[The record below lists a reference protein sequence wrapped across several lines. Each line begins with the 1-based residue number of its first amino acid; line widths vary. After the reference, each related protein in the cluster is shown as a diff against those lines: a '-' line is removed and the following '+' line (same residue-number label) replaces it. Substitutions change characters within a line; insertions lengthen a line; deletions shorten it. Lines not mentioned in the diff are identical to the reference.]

1 MRQKDQIFWQHMAK
15 FYTAFM
21 SHSTPLYKS
30 LCARIAPWL
39 SSSMTVLELACGTGQ
54 LSLPL
59 APYVQHWQATDLSSE
74 MVARAKARAGEMPQL
89 YFSTCD
95 ATRLSCADACFDA
108 VVIANA
114 LHIMPAPERALF
126 QIRRVLKPGGLLFA
140 PTFVHSGGLLA
151 RLRTDIM
158 QLSGFRVYHSWSSE
172 AFLDFLSS
180 QGFHILEHATLS
192 GPVLPLCHV
201 VCQIDHEG
209 DLSL

>member
-1 MRQKDQIFWQHMAK
+1 ML
-15 FYTAFM
+15 YT
-21 SHSTPLYKS
+21 SCPRRS
-30 LCARIAPWL
+30 ARI
-39 SSSMTVLELACGTGQ
+39 
-54 LSLPL
+54 
-59 APYVQHWQATDLSSE
+59 
-74 MVARAKARAGEMPQL
+74 
-89 YFSTCD
+89 
-95 ATRLSCADACFDA
+95 
-108 VVIANA
+108 
-114 LHIMPAPERALF
+114 F
-126 QIRRVLKPGGLLFA
+126 QIRRVLKPGGLPFA

-180 QGFHILEHATLS
+180 QGFHILEHATLG

>member
-1 MRQKDQIFWQHMAK
+1 
-15 FYTAFM
+15 
-21 SHSTPLYKS
+21 
-30 LCARIAPWL
+30 
-39 SSSMTVLELACGTGQ
+39 
-54 LSLPL
+54 
-59 APYVQHWQATDLSSE
+59 
-74 MVARAKARAGEMPQL
+74 MPQL

-95 ATRLSCADACFDA
+95 ATRLVLRRHVLRTPSSLQMLYTSCPRRSARFSRSGVCSSLAACFLRPPSS
-108 VVIANA
+108 IA
-114 LHIMPAPERALF
+114 R
-126 QIRRVLKPGGLLFA
+126 
-140 PTFVHSGGLLA
+140 TSA

-180 QGFHILEHATLS
+180 QGFHILEHATLG